1 MLDSITG
8 GFAHKKGVFF
18 LLADRWM
25 GWQPHTTASHQWYY
39 FYIISMQQAAYT
51 NILLTLYVDVH
62 VLPHALPDGVGGK
75 AGVRA
80 RVVPGD

>member
-1 MLDSITG
+1 MQHL
-8 GFAHKKGVFF
+8 
-18 LLADRWM
+18 
-25 GWQPHTTASHQWYY
+25 
-39 FYIISMQQAAYT
+39 QQALYT

-80 RVVPGD
+80 RVMPED